1 MTLITLIREQAGTL
15 EKIWINSQH
24 LQGKDYR
31 LRPSHSSPD
40 FLIYQL
46 GDFVKLTNASVPQ
59 FISPVKRV

>member
-1 MTLITLIREQAGTL
+1 MNLIPLIREQAGTL

-46 GDFVKLTNASVPQ
+46 DDFAAS
-59 FISPVKRV
+59 